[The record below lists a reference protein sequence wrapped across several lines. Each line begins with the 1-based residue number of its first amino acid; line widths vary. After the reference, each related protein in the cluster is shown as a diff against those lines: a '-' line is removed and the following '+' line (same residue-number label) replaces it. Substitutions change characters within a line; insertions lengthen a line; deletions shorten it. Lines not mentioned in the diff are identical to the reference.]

1 MQVLSQDLG
10 RTFDVWR
17 RINRTQWTVTKAELG
32 LLIELMGLKSLLIF
46 SSLRDAQLRT
56 FDVPSGS
63 LLLTRAEAE
72 AWLSL
77 PVPSLL
83 IHVCYPD
90 TQDWTAGVMLASAV
104 HILRLSGLLVF

>member
-1 MQVLSQDLG
+1 MQVLRQDLG

-90 TQDWTAGVMLASAV
+90 ST
-104 HILRLSGLLVF
+104 RLVCRCICEVFESGLSYTANL